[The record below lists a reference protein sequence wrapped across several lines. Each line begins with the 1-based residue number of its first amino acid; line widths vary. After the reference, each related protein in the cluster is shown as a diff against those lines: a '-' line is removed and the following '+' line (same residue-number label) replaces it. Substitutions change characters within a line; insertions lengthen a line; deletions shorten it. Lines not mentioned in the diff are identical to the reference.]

1 MRVSIE
7 RVVDDPQ
14 VVDEF
19 LNLYRT
25 AFAPLESIAAAR
37 QSLTDDEF
45 RAELSEESV
54 LKFVGR
60 DRSDRIVAMCLLAND
75 LSKLPWLSPVF
86 WHQRYPEQYARNAIY
101 YVGAILVSP
110 SVKGGMWFPRL
121 LIETIRYVAAR
132 RGVGAL
138 DVCRHNAEDVNLPRI
153 VAEVSASLAEVEVE
167 HVDTQSY
174 WAYVY
179 SGLKSKG
186 TCSTPDREDA
196 GADTEID
203 LRPAATSAAEDQ
215 IDLRATSAEL
225 EEVAER

>member
-1 MRVSIE
+1 MRVTIE
-7 RVVDDPQ
+7 RVVDDPN
-14 VVDEF
+14 VVGEF
-19 LNLYRT
+19 LDLYRT

-45 RAELSEESV
+45 REELAEESV

-60 DRSDRIVAMCLLAND
+60 DRDDRIVAMCLLAND
-75 LSKLPWLSPVF
+75 LSQLPWLSPAF
-86 WHQRYPEQYARNAIY
+86 WHQRYPDQFERNAIY

-186 TCSTPDREDA
+186 APATPERPVPA
-196 GADTEID
+196 AADEID
-203 LRPAATSAAEDQ
+203 LRPPAASTISDE
-215 IDLRATSAEL
+215 IDLRETSPEL
-225 EEVAER
+225 EEVRER